1 MCGGEPLGW
10 PRMHDVRSRQPA
22 SRKLPQSVPVE
33 TVALAALAQLG
44 SPQPG
49 QPVAKESQA
58 VEVSRYRMIVEVALH
73 DRPEPFARV
82 RNRIMPTLPEL
93 LLKFLQLPPQALA
106 DRLAFHGKLPPPVL
120 PANVRE
126 AQKVE
131 RLRLTFSSSF
141 PVELGKRPELNP
153 ARFVRMQ
160 FQSKLPQ
167 PFQEILQETVGFR
180 LRLETEDRV
189 SSAGESHPDALSEP
203 YLNVSAHTAP
213 AREPRRTPICQ
224 CANSLGS
231 RREMRAPQCVAL
243 RKCGR
248 SFLYFR

>member
-1 MCGGEPLGW
+1 MQ
-10 PRMHDVRSRQPA
+10 DVRDGQPA
-22 SRKLPQSVPVE
+22 GRELMQSFPVE
-33 TVALAALAQLG
+33 AMALAALAQLG

-106 DRLAFHGKLPPPVL
+106 DRLPLHGKLPPPVL
-120 PANVRE
+120 PADMRE

-131 RLRLTFSSSF
+131 RLRLTFSSPF

-153 ARFVRMQ
+153 ARFIRMQ

-167 PFQEILQETVGFR
+167 PFPEVLQETVGFR
-180 LRLETEDRV
+180 LRLEPEDRV

-213 AREPRRTPICQ
+213 ARAPRRTPICQ

-231 RREMRAPQCVAL
+231 RREMRATQCVAL
-243 RKCGR
+243 RKCRR